1 MTEVPGNRTMRK
13 EQSMVISVFGRGRYY
28 ECSGSRFGPSPFLL
42 NPSQENS
49 FRWEEGASLQPSH
62 RNQCSKVPKELS
74 PRPLH
79 VQFLYLWL
87 QKLTNLLSPK
97 LIVRIDMPCTRIFP
111 VFWPPSRCFPI
122 NIPDDL
128 VSNNN
133 VHCTR
138 IPMCEYW
145 FAARLVMPFHEPV
158 RIGRIFISAF
168 VSFAQMSMEVLSV
181 SNGPQYSPPGGRPLN
196 NGPPTTFDMPW
207 PEGGG
212 MRCI

>member
-1 MTEVPGNRTMRK
+1 
-13 EQSMVISVFGRGRYY
+13 MVISVFCRGRYH
-28 ECSGSRFGPSPFLL
+28 ECSGSRFGPSPFFAKSL
-42 NPSQENS
+42 PRKQMSVGRRCIAITESQKS
-49 FRWEEGASLQPSH
+49 MF
-62 RNQCSKVPKELS
+62 KIPKELS
-74 PRPLH
+74 RHPLH

-87 QKLTNLLSPK
+87 QKLINLLSPK
-97 LIVRIDMPCTRIFP
+97 LIVRIDMPCTHIFP

-133 VHCTR
+133 VHCAR

-158 RIGRIFISAF
+158 RVGRIFISAF

-181 SNGPQYSPPGGRPLN
+181 SNGPRYGPPGGRPLN